1 MIHRNLSEK
10 ILQSRSIAEFFVI
23 ACFFTI
29 PFSFAA
35 HNVCFAAAVLF
46 GSITIFQE
54 NSIKFINK
62 DPLSRVLIIFIL
74 LITIFSIFSLST
86 WSDALGVTF
95 KKYLKISLGFILLWI
110 FIKNEARAKSL
121 KYFFFGSL
129 IVLALTYIN
138 LLDMPTWFPGSNSTW
153 GDQTVAG
160 NYITQG
166 IMMSFFVLLCLFYA
180 SQSNKAKNKIIC
192 YSLTALASIS
202 ILYLSNGRTG
212 YLTFLFGIFAY
223 SLFSIPRKWLP
234 LAITGIALVASIA
247 FATSER
253 LQHRYQLAKNETTLI
268 FEQSRQE
275 QTPHLTS
282 IGARWYMWMQSVEI
296 IKERPIIGW
305 GLGSH
310 GIKWCERT
318 PTPEWCA
325 VGDTT
330 PHNQFL
336 FFTTEMGIFGFGW
349 FLLLLSTLTWSAWH
363 GGKYRPLMMGF
374 IAIFIADSLVNAS
387 LWNAREYNFFIIFMC
402 LLYACARFGTPLI
415 HQHDA
420 KNQPA

>member
-1 MIHRNLSEK
+1 M
-10 ILQSRSIAEFFVI
+10 QSRRIAEFFLI

-35 HNVCFAAAVLF
+35 HNLSFAVAMLF
-46 GSITIFQE
+46 GIITILQE
-54 NSIKFINK
+54 KNIRIISK
-62 DPLSRVLIIFIL
+62 DPLSRLLLIFLLLIIV
-74 LITIFSIFSLST
+74 FSLFSLST
-86 WSDALGVTF
+86 WPDALGVTF
-95 KKYLKISLGFILLWI
+95 KKYLKISLGFVLVWIL
-110 FIKNEARAKSL
+110 IKDDIREKTL
-121 KYFFFGSL
+121 KYFFAGSI

-138 LLDMPTWFPGSNSTW
+138 LFDMPSWFPGSNSTW

-166 IMMSFFVLLCLFYA
+166 IMMSFFVLLCLFY
-180 SQSNKAKNKIIC
+180 SNQSKKINNKIIF
-192 YSLTALASIS
+192 YSLAVFASIS

-212 YLTFLFGIFAY
+212 YLTFILGIITYA
-223 SLFSIPRKWLP
+223 LFSMQKKWLP
-234 LAITGIALVASIA
+234 FAIAGIFLIASIA
-247 FATSER
+247 FTTSDR
-253 LQHRYQLAKNETTLI
+253 LQNRYQLAKNETALI
-268 FEQSRQE
+268 FEQSRQN

-296 IKERPIIGW
+296 IKESPIIGW

-336 FFTTEMGIFGFGW
+336 FFATEMGIFGFAW
-349 FLLLLSTLTWSAWH
+349 FLVLLGTLTWSAWNDK
-363 GGKYRPLMMGF
+363 KYRPLMMGF

-387 LWNAREYNFFIIFMC
+387 LWNAREYNFFLIFMC
-402 LLYACARFGTPLI
+402 LLYACARFGQNYI
-415 HQHDA
+415 DQHDT
-420 KNQPA
+420 KNQPTS